1 MLTITDSAK
10 EELKRIVES
19 RGVEAGR
26 CLRLAVQ
33 PAWPG
38 PGDFGIVIDDEK
50 SDDLTVSLHG
60 TKVLLLQDQLVPQ
73 LDRSVLDFKESPD
86 GPRFTLDVF

>member
-19 RGVEAGR
+19 RKVEAGR

-33 PAWPG
+33 PTWPG

-50 SDDLTVSLHG
+50 ADDFTVSLRG
-60 TKVLLLQDQLVPQ
+60 AKVLLLQDQLLPQ
-73 LDRSVLDFKESPD
+73 LDKSVLDYKDTPE
-86 GPRFTLDVF
+86 GVRFTLDVY